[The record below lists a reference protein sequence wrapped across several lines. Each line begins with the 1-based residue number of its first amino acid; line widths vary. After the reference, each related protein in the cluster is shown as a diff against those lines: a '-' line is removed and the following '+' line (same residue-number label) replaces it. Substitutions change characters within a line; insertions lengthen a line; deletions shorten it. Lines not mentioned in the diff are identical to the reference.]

1 MKNIKQNIK
10 IIVPAFIIGILL
22 GWAIFGG
29 SDSAKVHNHEEHTEA
44 EETIWTCSMH
54 PQIKQNNPGLC
65 PICAMD
71 LVPLETGSVEGA
83 HVDPNEIQMTES
95 ALALASI
102 QTTIVKK
109 GIPEN
114 DVQLLGKVK
123 ADERNVSELTARF
136 GGRIEKLFI
145 NYTGQKVTNGEKL
158 GTIYSPELITA
169 QKELLEALKYKT
181 SNPSFYKASRAK
193 LKLWDLTEQ
202 QIDAIETRG
211 ETKTF
216 FDIQSPISGTVTKR
230 HVSIGDYVKEGS
242 PLFEVINLSKVWV
255 LFDAYESDLPW
266 IKKGDDI
273 EFTLQS
279 VPGKQFNGK
288 VTFIDPFI
296 DAQTRVAQV
305 RVELRNPEGQLKPEM
320 FANGILKSNTAQN
333 TNELLIPKSAI
344 LWTGK
349 RAVVYVKVPGRE
361 TASFIYREIT
371 LGAEAG
377 NFYIVANGL
386 SEGEEIATNGVFKID
401 AAAQLAGKS
410 SMMNPNG
417 GQVSTGHNHGEMT
430 MKGGTEHKG
439 HEMSD
444 ANLNHEPASA
454 ANSGNKNQTLSEK
467 TFKVSGNC
475 EMCKLTI
482 ETTARS
488 LAGVKVANWNIET
501 KELHVSFNESK
512 SSLADIHKAIAKS
525 GYDTEL
531 ETAPKDAYDNL
542 PACCQYTR
550 ATETATAPNM
560 QHEMFKVSGN
570 CGMCEETIET
580 AVKTLL
586 GVNEADWSQETKMI
600 HVSFNSD
607 KIKLSEIH
615 KAIAKAGYDT
625 ELEKAD
631 DEVYNSLPGCCQYTR
646 E

>member
-1 MKNIKQNIK
+1 MKTNINKRDIK
-10 IIVPAFIIGILL
+10 LIAITMVAGLFL
-22 GWAIFGG
+22 GWLFFH
-29 SDSAKVHNHEEHTEA
+29 SLSSETSHNHEEQTVA
-44 EETIWTCSMH
+44 EETVYTCSMH
-54 PQIKQNNPGLC
+54 PQIKQNKPGLC

-71 LVPLETGSVEGA
+71 LVPMETGSIEGE

-95 ALALASI
+95 ALALASV

-109 GIPEN
+109 GIPEK

-123 ADERNVSELTARF
+123 ADERNISELTARF

-145 NYTGQKVTNGEKL
+145 NYTGQQVKKGEKL

-169 QKELLEALKYKT
+169 QKELLEALKYRT

-305 RVELRNPEGQLKPEM
+305 RVELRNTDGQLKPEM

-349 RAVVYVKVPGRE
+349 RAVVYVKVPDRE
-361 TASFIYREIT
+361 TSSFIYREIV
-371 LGAEAG
+371 LGPEAG
-377 NFYIVANGL
+377 NFYVVSEGL
-386 SEGEEIATNGVFKID
+386 SEGEEIAMNGVFKID

-410 SMMNPNG
+410 SMMNPGG
-417 GQVSTGHNHGEMT
+417 GQVSTGHNHGDVS
-430 MKGGTEHKG
+430 MKGGNEHAG
-439 HEMSD
+439 HDMSD
-444 ANLNHEPASA
+444 VNLNHE
-454 ANSGNKNQTLSEK
+454 

-475 EMCKLTI
+475 EMCKSTI
-482 ETTARS
+482 ESTAKS
-488 LAGVKVANWNIET
+488 LPGVNVANWNIET
-501 KELHVSFNESK
+501 KELHVSFDDEK
-512 SSLADIHKAIAKS
+512 SSLSDIHKAIAKS
-525 GYDTEL
+525 GYDTKEVIA
-531 ETAPKDAYDNL
+531 TKDAYDNL

-550 ATETATAPNM
+550 ATETATEANV
-560 QHEMFKVSGN
+560 QHETFKVSGN

-580 AVKTLL
+580 AAKALE

-607 KIKLSEIH
+607 KVKLVEIH

-631 DEVYNSLPGCCQYTR
+631 DEVYNNLHGCCQYTR
-646 E
+646 D